1 MAVIDEIKQRILQLG
16 SGSFQAMCDQ
26 YLSQIGYPNIVSLGT
41 QAGTQKTT
49 QGTPDTYFFDV
60 NGKYIFV
67 EYTTQQRNL
76 PDKIKSDIEKCLDVS
91 NTKIPHD
98 KISEIIYCH
107 TSSNIAPKDD
117 LAFHTMCEK
126 VGIQF
131 TIYGINQLAQELFL
145 KYRSIAK
152 EYLNLAIDSNQI
164 ETLEDFIK
172 HYDASKLAAPLST
185 QFMFR
190 EDTLE
195 SLGNL
200 FRNTDIVI
208 LTGSAGTGKTRLALQ
223 YAKSYAQTTNAH
235 LFCIHDNALPIY
247 DDLSLYLE
255 KPGRYILVVDD
266 ANQLSGLHH
275 IAKCVTR
282 RADGYDVKILITV
295 RDYAVTK
302 VKDDLVRIAPFEIL
316 EIQSLADDQIQ
327 QLVKEALG
335 ILNTNYLSRIS
346 RLAEGNARIAML
358 AGKLASDANRLDSIN
373 DITQLY
379 TAYYS
384 TALVDAGLTQNKTL
398 LATAG
403 IIAFLRTL
411 HIDRVDSLSLIFAQC
426 NLTKEEFIENL
437 YTLHKYEIVDI
448 CNDKGVRF
456 AEQCLANYML
466 KYVFCDTKL
475 IRLSTMIRT
484 CFCVAQ
490 EKTVSAVNT
499 LFNVYQV
506 NSIHE
511 YIGKEIKIVWQ
522 ELSEENSPLFFEY
535 VKAFYPVNPLDT
547 LVMLKNFIDS
557 EKSAIV
563 PIEELDANL
572 KKNHKVIR
580 SDILNILGGFADTDN
595 LESALDLLF
604 EYYQKRP
611 DLFSDFY
618 HVITSRFSISRH
630 ANRIRYRTQIKLI
643 EKFCEYSDNWINR
656 YVSELFLAI
665 SPVLLGLQFESL
677 ESGRGNSVTLYTFS
691 LALSDGVKEYRS
703 HIWRI
708 LDKLCMNEN
717 YREKI
722 FVILKEYGHYINDCS
737 KPIIYFDS
745 SYIVS
750 IMDTAYPPEQLP
762 NILLAERLSNIISS
776 DEFSFHSLDRYTG
789 SPKLKVY
796 RLLKGPRRNWAEYD
810 VQEKTRREVIEQ
822 CIAQCTLTDFIN
834 MIDTSKECIVYEG
847 RDSYEIGNGLAIAFH
862 AFSGKGKC
870 VAAAVQ
876 HYLKSNTPFN
886 INPIPILRDLFL
898 VLEPSEILSLIET
911 EDFDEKNT
919 WLYAY
924 YHELPIDKIDE
935 MQVDGLYS
943 FLRSTSDA
951 TLTQAHL
958 RDVDFLENY
967 HQVDANM
974 LINGSRIILSK
985 TAYSRFSVNLYFSLL
1000 FNIHHTSPEI
1010 TVAKFSSDLEL
1021 LEGIYI
1027 ESLSY
1032 SHHIDYGG
1040 HFLKAIYQARP
1051 SILERYVDQVLC
1063 EEKMSYHDYDEY
1075 KDKNVVFFG
1084 FENYCEIF
1092 DSIIDT
1098 LIVKAQYAMHD
1109 VSDFIETIVEPEQ
1122 NDSALTEKQDL
1133 WIRHYITTYCMDSD
1147 KMEYLFFGIATLDS
1161 NRRIEYFKLFLE
1173 CNDSFEAFQNLP
1185 MSPRSFCWSG
1195 SEVPY
1200 LSERIHFLESLLPY
1214 CVGLKFIK
1222 HKQLI
1227 YEKIESLREQIRN
1240 EEIDD
1245 ILNN

>member
-16 SGSFQAMCDQ
+16 PGNFQAMCDQ

-49 QGTPDTYFFDV
+49 QGTPDTYFFDA

-117 LAFHTMCEK
+117 LVFRTMCEK
-126 VGIQF
+126 VGIKF
-131 TIYGINQLAQELFL
+131 TIYGIDQLAQDLFL

-152 EYLNLAIDSNQI
+152 EYLNLANDSNQI
-164 ETLEDFIK
+164 KTLEDFIK

-200 FRNTDIVI
+200 FRKTDIVI
-208 LTGSAGTGKTRLALQ
+208 LTGPAGTGKTRLALQ
-223 YAKSYAQTTNAH
+223 YAKSYAQTTSAH

-266 ANQLSGLHH
+266 ANQLSGLQHV
-275 IAKCVTR
+275 AKYVTR

-316 EIQSLADDQIQ
+316 EIQPLTDDQIQ

-346 RLAEGNARIAML
+346 RLAEGNARIAVL
-358 AGKLASDANRLDSIN
+358 AGKLASDAKRLDSIN

-411 HIDRVDSLSLIFAQC
+411 HIDRVDSLSPILAQC

-499 LFNVYQV
+499 LFNLYQV

-511 YIGKEIKIVWQ
+511 YIGKEIKTVWQ

-557 EKSAIV
+557 EKSVEI
-563 PIEELDANL
+563 PIENLDTHV
-572 KKNHKVIR
+572 KKNHKIIR
-580 SDILNILGGFADTDN
+580 SDILNILGGFSDTDN
-595 LESALDLLF
+595 LEGALDLLF
-604 EYYQKRP
+604 MYYQKRP
-611 DLFSDFY
+611 DMFSDFY
-618 HVITSRFSISRH
+618 FTITTNYSVSRH
-630 ANRIRYRTQIKLI
+630 SKYSQYRTQIKLI
-643 EKFCEYSDNWINR
+643 EKFCEYSDDWTNGF
-656 YVSELFLAI
+656 VAELFLAI
-665 SPVLLGLQFESL
+665 TQELLGLQFES
-677 ESGRGNSVTLYTFS
+677 
-691 LALSDGVKEYRS
+691 
-703 HIWRI
+703 I
-708 LDKLCMNEN
+708 EN
-717 YREKI
+717 
-722 FVILKEYGHYINDCS
+722 
-737 KPIIYFDS
+737 
-745 SYIVS
+745 
-750 IMDTAYPPEQLP
+750 
-762 NILLAERLSNIISS
+762 
-776 DEFSFHSLDRYTG
+776 
-789 SPKLKVY
+789 
-796 RLLKGPRRNWAEYD
+796 
-810 VQEKTRREVIEQ
+810 
-822 CIAQCTLTDFIN
+822 
-834 MIDTSKECIVYEG
+834 G
-847 RDSYEIGNGLAIAFH
+847 RDR
-862 AFSGKGKC
+862 
-870 VAAAVQ
+870 
-876 HYLKSNTPFN
+876 KS
-886 INPIPILRDLFL
+886 
-898 VLEPSEILSLIET
+898 
-911 EDFDEKNT
+911 
-919 WLYAY
+919 
-924 YHELPIDKIDE
+924 
-935 MQVDGLYS
+935 
-943 FLRSTSDA
+943 
-951 TLTQAHL
+951 
-958 RDVDFLENY
+958 
-967 HQVDANM
+967 
-974 LINGSRIILSK
+974 
-985 TAYSRFSVNLYFSLL
+985 
-1000 FNIHHTSPEI
+1000 
-1010 TVAKFSSDLEL
+1010 
-1021 LEGIYI
+1021 
-1027 ESLSY
+1027 
-1032 SHHIDYGG
+1032 
-1040 HFLKAIYQARP
+1040 
-1051 SILERYVDQVLC
+1051 
-1063 EEKMSYHDYDEY
+1063 
-1075 KDKNVVFFG
+1075 VV
-1084 FENYCEIF
+1084 
-1092 DSIIDT
+1092 
-1098 LIVKAQYAMHD
+1098 
-1109 VSDFIETIVEPEQ
+1109 
-1122 NDSALTEKQDL
+1122 
-1133 WIRHYITTYCMDSD
+1133 
-1147 KMEYLFFGIATLDS
+1147 
-1161 NRRIEYFKLFLE
+1161 
-1173 CNDSFEAFQNLP
+1173 
-1185 MSPRSFCWSG
+1185 
-1195 SEVPY
+1195 
-1200 LSERIHFLESLLPY
+1200 
-1214 CVGLKFIK
+1214 
-1222 HKQLI
+1222 
-1227 YEKIESLREQIRN
+1227 
-1240 EEIDD
+1240 
-1245 ILNN
+1245 